1 MKAKKIRRILKDGGV
16 DWREAKHVQGVT
28 KDRDGNE
35 QSPPTIFL
43 DPKCGKAIYRRM
55 KKKLR

>member
-1 MKAKKIRRILKDGGV
+1 MKAKKIRRSLKDGGV

-28 KDRDGNE
+28 K
-35 QSPPTIFL
+35 
-43 DPKCGKAIYRRM
+43 CGKAIYRRM